1 MSKYITSIK
10 DLVINALTNG
20 TEIKSKSESG
30 DASSCFQM
38 GMMHLLG
45 VNTPIDFK
53 NAAKFLANQS
63 LADDKDAN
71 RLLGFI
77 AECEGNYSLAFKR
90 YANSSTDSNAKK
102 PYLNRVFTER
112 NDLKAYLKKL
122 GLPSTVQNKI
132 ITNVL
137 DEYIKGGDT
146 KSDAAVRLA
155 LICEDEE
162 SCLVAAQALF
172 DTGDYYSAIRWLQ
185 KGGISENNS
194 LYFSIKEKISNLKK
208 AENLSSII
216 EVVEIEGSSL
226 LSDLD
231 SVPTYEGIKDM
242 CDNIAASCIQEW
254 HDKVSSEISSI
265 KKKVEDEE
273 TRIKKL
279 KEEEARIKKQKE
291 EEAVRLMKLRE
302 ESVRKKKKK
311 TTKIVNIILLI
322 IFVPWGI
329 LWLVGLIASASSTG
343 NSVIG
348 NIVGGSILL
357 FGVVLLPY
365 VIIKLLSV
373 LIINRIFK

>member
-1 MSKYITSIK
+1 MEKYLTSIK
-10 DLVINALTNG
+10 DLVIQAKTNVA
-20 TEIKSKSESG
+20 EIKDKAEKG
-30 DASSCFQM
+30 DAKSCFLI
-38 GMMHLLG
+38 GMIHLLG
-45 VNTPIDFK
+45 INTPIDLKKSSQYFG
-53 NAAKFLANQS
+53 NPALAN
-63 LADDKDAN
+63 DDDVN

-194 LYFSIKEKISNLKK
+194 LYFSIKEKISNFKK

-273 TRIKKL
+273 TERIKRQKA
-279 KEEEARIKKQKE
+279 EEAARLKQQKE
-291 EEAVRLMKLRE
+291 EENRLLRLRMAE
-302 ESVRKKKKK
+302 EEKEEKKKRKKRR
-311 TTKIVNIILLI
+311 IDIILLCLLGPI
-322 IFVPWGI
+322 ELAIIAAMLTNEKGTAFSNFMGVIVMSAIFVVLPFMA
-329 LWLVGLIASASSTG
+329 LRWLIRK
-343 NSVIG
+343 IM
-348 NIVGGSILL
+348 
-357 FGVVLLPY
+357 
-365 VIIKLLSV
+365 KL
-373 LIINRIFK
+373 N

>member
-1 MSKYITSIK
+1 MEKYLTSIK
-10 DLVINALTNG
+10 DLVIQAKTNVA
-20 TEIKSKSESG
+20 EIKDKAEKG
-30 DASSCFQM
+30 DAKSCFLI
-38 GMMHLLG
+38 GMIHLLG
-45 VNTPIDFK
+45 INTPIDFK
-53 NAAKFLANQS
+53 KSSQYFGNPALAN
-63 LADDKDAN
+63 DDDVN

-194 LYFSIKEKISNLKK
+194 LYFSIKEKISNFKK
-208 AENLSSII
+208 AENLSPII

-231 SVPTYEGIKDM
+231 SVPTYEEIKDM

-265 KKKVEDEE
+265 KKKVENEEAERIKRQKAEEAARLKQQKDEE
-273 TRIKKL
+273 NRL
-279 KEEEARIKKQKE
+279 LRLRMEEEEKEEKKK
-291 EEAVRLMKLRE
+291 
-302 ESVRKKKKK
+302 RKKRR
-311 TTKIVNIILLI
+311 IDIILLWFLGPI
-322 IFVPWGI
+322 ELAIIAAMLTNEKGSAFSNFMGVIVMSAIFVVLPFMA
-329 LWLVGLIASASSTG
+329 LRWLIRK
-343 NSVIG
+343 IM
-348 NIVGGSILL
+348 
-357 FGVVLLPY
+357 
-365 VIIKLLSV
+365 KL
-373 LIINRIFK
+373 N